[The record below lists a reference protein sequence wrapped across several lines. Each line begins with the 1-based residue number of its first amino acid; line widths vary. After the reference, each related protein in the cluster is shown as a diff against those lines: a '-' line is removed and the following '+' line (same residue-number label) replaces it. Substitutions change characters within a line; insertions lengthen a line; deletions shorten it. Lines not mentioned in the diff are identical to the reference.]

1 MSMNLMR
8 CTLLA
13 NILASTLIASASYA
27 QSCVNADKSIIQ
39 EKAAPYQKTINKYAK
54 QYRVDANLISSVIA
68 IESCF
73 NRKAVSPKGAQG
85 LMQLIPDT
93 AERFGIK
100 DSFSADLNIKGGVR
114 YLNFLQKRY
123 AGDMRKVLAAYNAGE
138 GKVDYY
144 KGIPPYKETQNYV
157 KHVLAIYTSLNPPK
171 ARAPEKRKPGRI
183 SNEELKR
190 RAPHLFK
197 QVAKPT

>member
-1 MSMNLMR
+1 MAAATFMTSP
-8 CTLLA
+8 
-13 NILASTLIASASYA
+13 STA
-27 QSCVNADKSIIQ
+27 QSCVNADKSVI
-39 EKAAPYQKTINKYAK
+39 EKKAVPYEHSINKYAK
-54 QYRVDANLISSVIA
+54 QYLVDANLIRSVIA

-93 AERFGIK
+93 AERFGIH

-114 YLNFLQKRY
+114 YLSFLQKRY
-123 AGDMRKVLAAYNAGE
+123 AGDMRKILAAYNAGE

-144 KGIPPYKETQNYV
+144 QGIPPYKETQNYV
-157 KHVLAIYTSLNPPK
+157 KHVLAVYLSLSPTHTPV
-171 ARAPEKRKPGRI
+171 RAKNKPGRI
-183 SNEELKR
+183 SNEELKK

-197 QVAKPT
+197 Q